1 MIKNKKFKVTTDM
14 ILVTEKNRK
23 MAVVIGRII
32 YRVKKSGEYSIA
44 VVRPRIV
51 KGKWTIEGDPYLGNK
66 FTFQT
71 SKDEPEEEWERMHK
85 EIFKKIVEDKNGY
98 IKPNEPL
105 VKYKINKLK

>member
-1 MIKNKKFKVTTDM
+1 MSKKAKFKVSDDM

-23 MAVVIGRII
+23 MAIVIGRII
-32 YRVKKSGEYSIA
+32 YRVKKSGDVSIA

-51 KGKWTIEGDPYLGNK
+51 KGKWTVEGDPHLGAK

-71 SKDEPEEEWERMHK
+71 SRDEPEAEWERMHK

-98 IKPNEPL
+98 IKPSEPL

>member
-1 MIKNKKFKVTTDM
+1 MSKKAKFKVSDDM

-23 MAVVIGRII
+23 MAIVIGRII
-32 YRVKKSGEYSIA
+32 YRAKLGGDVSIA

-51 KGKWTIEGDPYLGNK
+51 KGKWTIEGDPYLGTK

-98 IKPNEPL
+98 IRPSEPL